1 MLGPVFTVEIVTSL
15 RRARYIATRALYA
28 CALLFALWTA
38 YATSAAIFSGT
49 YNIRVVAQI
58 SQNFFLTMTFMQ
70 IAAVLLLGPA
80 ILAGTIAEERQR
92 RTIEYLFVSDLN
104 NKEIVLGKLAARLVH
119 LFFIVMVGLPVVAIA
134 RMLGGVSGSIM
145 LQSFVITLSTIFW
158 VGSVSICVSVFAAR
172 ARDGLTRAYLWLLG
186 LLITPWIAVWI
197 LELLSQFRSP
207 LNYEWVLFAQ
217 LYNPFVTFGLVQN
230 IQYSPLEVGPWA
242 TVGLLVLEQLLISAV
257 ALALAVNSVRRVHVA
272 DAGRAPIKD
281 PGPMLGRQRKRRS
294 PGDRPM
300 LWKEFFFAKRK
311 QKHPLLQR
319 VLLLLGFFVFVVS
332 AIWMYFYNMQD
343 PEIYT
348 VYMMIVA
355 TAMACLAI
363 LMLGARAAA
372 TITTEKEQETWQALV
387 SSPLEGKEII
397 AAKIWGSIYSM
408 RAVLALLL
416 IVWVPT
422 FFDEPTMMIGFM
434 FSLVAI
440 FAVAWF
446 ASSLGVLL
454 SLRSGSSNRAATWTL
469 ATMVFLGGGY
479 TFCCFPMMIG
489 FGPGDTF
496 AFVLFL
502 APCSPFLMVFPAMAA
517 WPDMAAGEE
526 QLFAAYLIGVLGYSI
541 GASILY
547 TTASSRFDEFAG
559 RTTGH
564 HVWTS
569 PPRVPTPKPAPAS
582 QKESSGEEEVEGG

>member
-28 CALLFALWTA
+28 CALLFALWMA
-38 YATSAAIFSGT
+38 YATSTAFYSGT

-119 LFFIVMVGLPVVAIA
+119 LFFIVIVGLPVVAIA
-134 RMLGGVSGSIM
+134 RMLGGVSASIM

-158 VGSVSICVSVFAAR
+158 VGSVSICVSVFASR

-186 LLITPWIAVWI
+186 LLITPSIAVWI
-197 LELLSQFRSP
+197 LELLNNFSLP
-207 LNYEWVLFAQ
+207 LDLEWILYAQ
-217 LYNPFVTFGLVQN
+217 LYNPFITFGLVQGN
-230 IQYSPLEVGPWA
+230 EYSPLPMGPWA
-242 TVGLLVLEQLLISAV
+242 TVGLLVLEQLLISAA
-257 ALALAVNSVRRVHVA
+257 ALALAVISVRRVHVA
-272 DAGRAPIKD
+272 DAGRAPVKD
-281 PGPMLGRQRKRRS
+281 PGPMLGRTKQRRP

-311 QKHPLLQR
+311 MKYPLLHR
-319 VLLLLGFFVFVVS
+319 TVMLLGFLAFVTSSV
-332 AIWMYFYNMQD
+332 WMFFYNIQD
-343 PEIYT
+343 PEIY
-348 VYMMIVA
+348 VVFVMVVA
-355 TAMACLAI
+355 TSMACLGI

-397 AAKIWGSIYSM
+397 GAKIWGSIYSM

-422 FFDEPTMMIGFM
+422 FFDEPTMMLGFIG
-434 FSLVAI
+434 SLVAI
-440 FAVAWF
+440 LAVALF
-446 ASSLGVLL
+446 AASLGVLL

-479 TFCCFPMMIG
+479 MFCCFPMMIG
-489 FGPGDTF
+489 FGPGDDFTL
-496 AFVLFL
+496 VLYL

-517 WPDMAAGEE
+517 WPDMNAGEE

-569 PPRVPTPKPAPAS
+569 PPRVPTPKPEPAS
-582 QKESSGEEEVEGG
+582 QKDSSGEEEVEGG